1 MKRINNLK
9 NQLSQIEEKTTKERI
24 VICAMSRTPF
34 TVMNTQLKEVPLE
47 ILLKSTITN
56 LKTKANIGL
65 IEEVEEVL
73 VGNVNNLGNISFPVK
88 SALSLSFN
96 QDSNSIKL
104 SFNSNLFSCN
114 LQNVITLINSIK
126 SNYSSFG
133 FIIGIESNSLFMKSI
148 KSMKNTSHIVTLSQ
162 ETVINDYSSKLII
175 PIAIEAEY
183 LNKAFSIKKNEINE
197 FANKSIEKGKKTMSS
212 QVLHDHID
220 EIEIRRKEI
229 SKNEYNIDDSIYKV
243 GVNYGFHH
251 DLFKNSNDTKPLFI
265 HQGVYNKSNI
275 PFLSDGCGGV
285 AISSYSNAINKN
297 YPILVEIV
305 DYIEYYN
312 KANPYLS
319 QADGIRV
326 LLNKSKLSIEEIDC
340 FEFNECL
347 IGQVLITINTLK
359 IDMNKVNILGGD
371 IVYGNALGVCDLR
384 LIMNGVSILKFY
396 KKRYLLVSSTIS
408 LKKSVCMLIKNIEE

>member
-9 NQLSQIEEKTTKERI
+9 NQLSPIEEKRTKERI

-47 ILLKSTITN
+47 ILLKSTIEN
-56 LKTKANIGL
+56 LKRKAKIGF
-65 IEEVEEVL
+65 IEDIEEVL

-114 LQNVITLINSIK
+114 LQNIITLINSIK

-133 FIIGIESNSLFMKSI
+133 FIVGIESNSLFMKSI
-148 KSMKNTSHIVTLSQ
+148 KSMKNTSHVVTLSQ
-162 ETVINDYSSKLII
+162 ETVINEYSSKLIV

-183 LNKAFSIKKNEINE
+183 LNKAFSIKKKEINE
-197 FANKSIEKGKKTMSS
+197 FANKSIEKGKNTMSS
-212 QVLHDHID
+212 KVLNDHID

-229 SKNEYNIDDSIYKV
+229 SKNEYNIDDSVYKV

-251 DLFKNSNDTKPLFI
+251 ELFKNSNTKPLFI

-285 AISSYSNAINKN
+285 AISSYTNAIQKN

-312 KANPYLS
+312 KSNPYLS
-319 QADGIRV
+319 QADGIQV

-396 KKRYLLVSSTIS
+396 KKKYLIVSSTIS
-408 LKKSVCMLIKNIEE
+408 LKKSICILIKNIEE